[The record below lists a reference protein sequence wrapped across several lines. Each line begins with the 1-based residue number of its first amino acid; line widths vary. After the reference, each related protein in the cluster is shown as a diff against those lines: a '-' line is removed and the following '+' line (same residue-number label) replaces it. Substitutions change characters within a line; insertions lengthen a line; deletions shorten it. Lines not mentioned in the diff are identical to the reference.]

1 MVLCYLFIPHVQLQ
15 EHRVQYQFVRRH
27 VHVCTRIVFS
37 QHNSLSEIGANGFFF
52 YQVLLCSVATNTC
65 SFRCKFWLSDM
76 FTHMGSN
83 LEILGVPLVHCY
95 WPSTCGD
102 RVISVQLSQY
112 HGCWC
117 PGNVSPTFCELSN
130 IIWRKYTM
138 PARADPGFEVRGG
151 ANGSGKFEKRE
162 GC

>member
-1 MVLCYLFIPHVQLQ
+1 M
-15 EHRVQYQFVRRH
+15 
-27 VHVCTRIVFS
+27 
-37 QHNSLSEIGANGFFF
+37 
-52 YQVLLCSVATNTC
+52 ATNTC

-83 LEILGVPLVHCY
+83 LEILGVPLVHCI

-151 ANGSGKFEKRE
+151 ANGTGLKWENYYIFPFFFLDLKLENYSVFTYLLFLGLKLENYSVFTFFDLRLENYSIFRWLSARLQ
-162 GC
+162 

>member
-1 MVLCYLFIPHVQLQ
+1 MLPIYPTCKTTRT
-15 EHRVQYQFVRRH
+15 HRVQYQFVRRH
-27 VHVCTRIVFS
+27 VHMYVCTRIVFS
-37 QHNSLSEIGANGFFF
+37 QHNSFSEIGANGFFL

-95 WPSTCGD
+95 WPSTSGD

-162 GC
+162 EC